1 MKRPWL
7 LLSALALAAAAFG
20 PAVAGAAGV
29 VTIYSADGLRDGKPN
44 WYDTQFEAFT
54 KETGIK
60 VQYIEGGSGEV
71 VNRLERERTN
81 TQADVLVTLPPFIQK
96 ASSDGLLEAYTPAGV
111 DAIPAGTRDPKG
123 VWYPM
128 VNNYFCFIY
137 NGSALSAPPKTWDE
151 LLDPK
156 YKGKIQYSTPGQAG
170 DGTALMVLA
179 FHAFGSKDAAFAY
192 LKKLQVNNVGP
203 SSSTGKLAAKVNKGE
218 LWVANGDVQM
228 NYSQMADNPNLR
240 IFWPADAKGQRTTFS
255 EPYDIALVKGGPNS
269 ANGKKLID
277 FLLSKHAQETVSS
290 IARGYPSRS
299 DVKPTDSNFKQLNA
313 FMEGVTVW
321 TPDWDAV
328 LRDLKGDV
336 AKWHEVTGS

>member
-1 MKRPWL
+1 MRRSSVL
-7 LLSALALAAAAFG
+7 LALALAVAALATG
-20 PAVAGAAGV
+20 LARAQNV

-60 VQYIEGGSGEV
+60 VQYIESGSGEV
-71 VNRLERERTN
+71 INRVEREKTN
-81 TQADVLVTLPPFIQK
+81 TQADVIVTLPPFMQK
-96 ASSDGLLEAYTPAGV
+96 ATADGIVEAYTPADV
-111 DAIPAGTRDPKG
+111 KAIPASTRDPQSH
-123 VWYPM
+123 WYPL
-128 VNNYFCFIY
+128 VNNYFVLIY
-137 NGSALSAPPKTWDE
+137 NGSALQGPPKTWDE

-170 DGTALMVLA
+170 DGTALMVLV
-179 FHAFGSKDAAFAY
+179 FHAMGGKDAGFDY
-192 LKKLQVNNVGP
+192 LKKLQANNVGP

-218 LWVANGDVQM
+218 LYVANGDLQM
-228 NYSQMADNPNLR
+228 NFAQMADNPNLR

-255 EPYDIALVKGGPNS
+255 LPYYIGLVKGAPHA

-277 FLLSKHAQETVSS
+277 FLLSKKAQETVSS
-290 IARGYPSRS
+290 IARGLPVRS
-299 DVKPTDSNFKQLNA
+299 DVTPTDGNYKQLQR

-328 LRDLKGDV
+328 LRDLSKDV
-336 AKWHEVTGS
+336 ARWHEVTGS